1 VSPGTSL
8 HSAAKERGNENTQ
21 AQHYVLVRFGLRVL
35 FVCPIQSATGKR
47 DVAFS
52 TVFGKAPRPL
62 RVRFWFNLAIAMVP
76 AALVCMLLSLY
87 LTRPISRL
95 RATAQRLAGGDLRA
109 RGAPTASYA
118 TTNSEI
124 WRAIPNVMAAQIQL
138 LITAQRRFVANVSH
152 ELGAPLTRMHLALAL
167 LRR

>member
-1 VSPGTSL
+1 
-8 HSAAKERGNENTQ
+8 
-21 AQHYVLVRFGLRVL
+21 VL

-52 TVFGKAPRPL
+52 TVFGQAPRPL

-95 RATAQRLAGGDLRA
+95 RATAQRLAGGDLSARA
-109 RGAPTASYA
+109 APTGIIRNDELRDLARDFECQGCANSAADHRA
-118 TTNSEI
+118 TPV
-124 WRAIPNVMAAQIQL
+124 RC
-138 LITAQRRFVANVSH
+138 
-152 ELGAPLTRMHLALAL
+152 
-167 LRR
+167 